1 MTPPEKKQVSRKEF
15 SKAFRKSNPI
25 LPGTG
30 GKLFSGTERF
40 KFEKKLFGRKIDTHV
55 SRDKYKKMVR
65 RIGSEKYKVKTIT
78 EKKAIGKK
86 MKFLKRFGKKLGF

>member
-15 SKAFRKSNPI
+15 SKTFRKSNPI

-30 GKLFSGTERF
+30 GKLFSGTERL

-55 SRDKYKKMVR
+55 SKDKYKKMIR

-78 EKKAIGKK
+78 EKEAMSKK
-86 MKFLKRFGKKLGF
+86 IKFLKKLGKKLDF